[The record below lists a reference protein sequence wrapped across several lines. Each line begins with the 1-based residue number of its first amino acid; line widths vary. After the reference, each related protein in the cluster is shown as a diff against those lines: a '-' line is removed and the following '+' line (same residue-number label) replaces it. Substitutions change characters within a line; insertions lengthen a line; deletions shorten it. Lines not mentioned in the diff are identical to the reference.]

1 MKRIRGKKNPLSA
14 AGVHALRAK
23 HTRSIEP
30 VRALAAETLSLERA
44 ASDLVNQAYGLTPA
58 EIELMW
64 KTAAPRMPIA
74 PLGYRIKVGC
84 QSCK

>member
-1 MKRIRGKKNPLSA
+1 MKRIRVKKNPLSA
-14 AGVHALRAK
+14 AGVHAFRAE

-30 VRALAAETLSLERA
+30 VRALA

-64 KTAAPRMPIA
+64 KTAAPRMPFA
-74 PLGYRIKVGC
+74 PPGYRIKVGC